1 MTTTIDR
8 LFSAP
13 WWQSA
18 FLSNPLQDYAIAL
31 VVLMVLLVVFKLL
44 EKVLLARLSV
54 LSRRT
59 ATDIDNALVEI
70 VRSIHPRFYVIA
82 SVWVAPHVLVLSTF
96 AKAVI
101 DAVAIVAVGYQLA
114 HSLQILI
121 NFITRKKVDDPTQ
134 KSALHLIGSIA
145 KIVLWVFALL
155 VVLSNLG
162 VNITSLVAG
171 LGIGGIA
178 VALAVQGILSDLF
191 SSFSIYFDKPFEVG
205 DFVVVGD
212 IMGTVEK
219 VGVKT
224 TRIASLQGEEVV
236 ISNQDLTSARIRNYK
251 KMERRRAVFSFGV
264 VYDTPQ
270 ELLVQ
275 IPDMI
280 KDVIESQEL
289 TEFDRCHFHAF
300 GDSALEFETV
310 YYIATG
316 EYGDYMDVHQ
326 AIHLEIKKVF
336 EEKGIDM
343 AFPTRTVH
351 VVKK

>member
-1 MTTTIDR
+1 MTTIIDR

-13 WWQSA
+13 WWQST
-18 FLSNPLQDYAIAL
+18 FLSNSLRDYAIAL

-82 SVWVAPHVLVLSTF
+82 SVWVALHVLVLSTF

-145 KIVLWVFALL
+145 KIVLWIFALL

-162 VNITSLVAG
+162 VNISSLVAG

-212 IMGTVEK
+212 IMGTVQK

-251 KMERRRAVFSFGV
+251 KMEKRRAVFSFGV

-270 ELLVQ
+270 KLLVQ

-280 KDVIESQEL
+280 KDIIASQEL
-289 TEFDRCHFHAF
+289 TEFDRCHFHTF

-310 YYIATG
+310 YYISTG
-316 EYGDYMDVHQ
+316 EYNDYMDVHQ
-326 AIHLEIKKVF
+326 AIHLEIKKAF

-351 VVKK
+351 MVKE